1 MNSVLGKND
10 DITFFEYMKKN
21 NRENGTA
28 IIGIELKFSKDL
40 DDLMKKMKDINFHS
54 HIKLILKLDNESIYF
69 SGTGSSI
76 SRDG

>member
-40 DDLMKKMKDINFHS
+40 DDLMKKMKENRFVGEFLNE
-54 HIKLILKLDNESIYF
+54 KPETLRFLI
-69 SGTGSSI
+69 
-76 SRDG
+76 